1 MARGWATKEENR
13 AGAWAAM
20 LPCANERGAATGGRG
35 ERASAASHRLIPVP
49 RPRPQPAL
57 PSDHSLSASP
67 TRPGLVLVAYPS
79 PSPAL
84 PPPSCARCS
93 SPAQFP
99 RLPNMSRASSSRQ
112 PQPQPSRAPGANGT
126 KPADNVA
133 RTKILLLGMRRSV
146 PTAARPTAS
155 QSADPPP
162 PLSQERQDIHPGGPL
177 RKLRPPRNPLPRD
190 HHPDHQAL
198 LRVRLSCTR
207 PSCVRLPDLRH
218 SSCSLLVPSYPSRY
232 GIALGTSPS
241 RHSPP

>member
-20 LPCANERGAATGGRG
+20 LPCASERRAATGGRC

-57 PSDHSLSASP
+57 PSDHSLRVTDASWSRARRVP
-67 TRPGLVLVAYPS
+67 LTLTRATPDFLHSLFLSCPVPS
-79 PSPAL
+79 LPS
-84 PPPSCARCS
+84 
-93 SPAQFP
+93 
-99 RLPNMSRASSSRQ
+99 MSRASSSRQ

-162 PLSQERQDIHPGGPL
+162 PLSQERQDVHPGGPL
-177 RKLRPPRNPLPRD
+177 RKLRPPGNPLPRD

-218 SSCSLLVPSYPSRY
+218 SSCSLLVPSYPWRY
-232 GIALGTSPS
+232 GIALEISPS